1 MRRWKKEFYRDKIE
15 RCIADIE
22 DETEL
27 KQIYTYA
34 QTKWCGSK
42 SSLDKYFAS
51 KSVEKQIST
60 MSIAQYRRNIHECI
74 YSIHEKDG
82 LDRIFNLAMR
92 IKQAQSEKSEF
103 SVKDMLYSLIDD
115 IEDDEKLGYVIFF
128 LRGLNG
134 NNKKNAGESRRNMK

>member
-1 MRRWKKEFYRDKIE
+1 MEKEFYHDKNE

-34 QTKWCGSK
+34 HTKWCRSK
-42 SSLDKYFAS
+42 SSLNKYFALE
-51 KSVEKQIST
+51 SVEKQISA

-92 IKQAQSEKSEF
+92 IKQAQSEK
-103 SVKDMLYSLIDD
+103 K
-115 IEDDEKLGYVIFF
+115 
-128 LRGLNG
+128 
-134 NNKKNAGESRRNMK
+134 

>member
-1 MRRWKKEFYRDKIE
+1 MEKEFYRDKIE

-34 QTKWCGSK
+34 HTKWCRSK
-42 SSLDKYFAS
+42 SSLNKYFALE
-51 KSVEKQIST
+51 SVKKQISA

-103 SVKDMLYSLIDD
+103 SVKDMLYGLIDD
-115 IEDDEKLGYVIFF
+115 IEDDEQMRYVVYF
-128 LRGLNG
+128 LRGLYG
-134 NNKKNAGESRRNMK
+134 NNKRSVGGV

>member
-1 MRRWKKEFYRDKIE
+1 
-15 RCIADIE
+15 
-22 DETEL
+22 
-27 KQIYTYA
+27 
-34 QTKWCGSK
+34 
-42 SSLDKYFAS
+42 
-51 KSVEKQIST
+51 

-115 IEDDEKLGYVIFF
+115 IEDDEQMRYVVYF
-128 LRGLNG
+128 LRGLYG
-134 NNKKNAGESRRNMK
+134 NNKRSVGGV

>member
-1 MRRWKKEFYRDKIE
+1 MDKKYYCEKIE
-15 RCIADIE
+15 HFIAGIN
-22 DETEL
+22 DEKEL
-27 KQIYTYA
+27 KRICDYSEI
-34 QTKWCGSK
+34 KWRKSESALSK
-42 SSLDKYFAS
+42 FSDTENIKNQCS
-51 KSVEKQIST
+51 E

-115 IEDDEKLGYVIFF
+115 IKEDEKLGYVIFF

-134 NNKKNAGESRRNMK
+134 NNNKNAGGI